1 MKKRFWDILWALF
14 GGLILSLSVIHCY
27 GTVYG
32 MEIPWETLIRW
43 LLGIGLLAGLL
54 LPPRRGS
61 EIVLC
66 LSALVLGYLL
76 RLPQTMGQLKSLLVY
91 ASVTL
96 NEVYHW
102 GYFVF
107 PGHTPGTVE
116 IPIVVY
122 GAAVLLTFARCVI
135 RRRGPVLPLLLTV
148 PVLILCILI
157 PEAEPSRWDV
167 FAILATLGLLIL
179 PSGTRKNSAIQGRM
193 LTAMAVVPVLL
204 TALVLVLLNPQ
215 ESYRDRSALWREQL
229 MAKMDFT
236 LKVTPAFTFTPQVSM
251 EEDLA
256 ALNGGEKQRLPILT
270 FTAPQDGTVYLR
282 GQDFDTYTG
291 SQWTSDPERSE
302 NFDGWGETQ
311 GEMTLRTFAVQ
322 NVVYL
327 PYYPGTGTIL
337 TGGVLEN
344 TGGVTSYTFPVYP
357 SGSAMTGEALDKYL
371 RLPESTRAWARE
383 YLNGVTDPQTIG
395 ELVKNS
401 ALYDLSTPRM
411 PENEEDFAKW
421 FLEESDRGF
430 CVHFATAST
439 VLLRAA
445 GIPARYVTG
454 FCKEAQADKAA
465 MVTTLDAHAWAEYYD
480 TAEGCWKILESTAS
494 QATASTASQARETE
508 APSVAPER
516 DTLPGETHS
525 EEPIRE
531 TVTKKPVSLWLL
543 VLPGLVVLLFLRR
556 YTILLLR
563 RGAIRRA
570 DTKKRTLLYWH
581 QAEDL
586 AGALGQDIPENLLEL
601 AQRAK
606 FSPHRITAL
615 DLAPLKAYIRDC
627 CQELKKAPW
636 WRRLLDTLWFVRY

>member
-1 MKKRFWDILWALF
+1 MKKRFWDILWALS
-14 GGLILSLSVIHCY
+14 GGWILSLSVVHCY

-32 MEIPWETLIRW
+32 MEIPWEPLIRW
-43 LLGIGLLAGLL
+43 LLGVGLLAAPLL
-54 LPPRRGS
+54 LPRRGS

-66 LSALVLGYLL
+66 LSALALGYLL

-107 PGHTPGTVE
+107 PGHRPGAVD
-116 IPIVVY
+116 IPVVVY

-148 PVLILCILI
+148 PVLILCVLI
-157 PEAEPSRWDV
+157 PEAEPSSWDI

-179 PSGTRKNSAIQGRM
+179 TSGTRKNSAIQGRM
-193 LTAMAVVPVLL
+193 LTAMAAGPVLL
-204 TALVLVLLNPQ
+204 TALLLVLLNPQ
-215 ESYRDRSALWREQL
+215 DGYRDRSALWREQL
-229 MAKMDFT
+229 MAKADFT
-236 LKVTPAFTFTPQVSM
+236 LKITPSFTFTPQVSM
-251 EEDLA
+251 EADLA
-256 ALNGGEKQRLPILT
+256 ALNGGDKQRLPVLT
-270 FTAPQDGTVYLR
+270 FTAPRDGAVYLR

-291 SQWTSDPERSE
+291 KGWTSDPDRTE
-302 NFDGWGETQ
+302 NFDGWGEEQ
-311 GEMTLRTFAVQ
+311 GEVTLRTFAVQ

-344 TGGVTSYTFPVYP
+344 TGGVTTYTFPVYP
-357 SGSAMTGEALDKYL
+357 RGSALTGEALQKYL
-371 RLPESTRAWARE
+371 RLPDSTLAWARD
-383 YLNGVTDPQTIG
+383 YLNGVTDPQAIG
-395 ELVKNS
+395 AMVQES
-401 ALYDLSTPRM
+401 ASYDLSTPKM
-411 PENEEDFAKW
+411 PEEAPDFARW

-454 FCKEAQADKAA
+454 FCKEAQAGKAA

-480 TAEGCWKILESTAS
+480 IAEGCWKILESTAS
-494 QATASTASQARETE
+494 RTAPRSSSQFQETE
-508 APSVAPER
+508 APARPPDGNAIETTPS
-516 DTLPGETHS
+516 GEPVL
-525 EEPIRE
+525 EKP
-531 TVTKKPVSLWLL
+531 VKKPLDPWLL
-543 VLPGLVVLLFLRR
+543 VLPGLVLLLLLRRYILLFLRR
-556 YTILLLR
+556 E
-563 RGAIRRA
+563 AIRRA
-570 DTKKRTLLYWH
+570 DTKKRALLYWR
-581 QAEDL
+581 QAENL
-586 AGALGQDIPENLLEL
+586 SKALGRQTPEPLLEL

-606 FSPHRITAL
+606 FSAHRITAL

-627 CQELKKAPW
+627 RQELKGAPW

>member
-1 MKKRFWDILWALF
+1 MKKRIWDILWALF

-43 LLGIGLLAGLL
+43 LLGVGLLAGLL

-66 LSALVLGYLL
+66 LSALTLGYLL
-76 RLPQTMGQLKSLLVY
+76 RLPQTVGQLKSLLVY

-107 PGHTPGTVE
+107 PDHTPGAVD
-116 IPIVVY
+116 IPVVVY
-122 GAAVLLTFARCVI
+122 GSALLLTFARCVI

-157 PEAEPSRWDV
+157 PEAEPSPWDV

-179 PSGTRKNSAIQGRM
+179 TSGTRKNSAIQGRL
-193 LTAMAVVPVLL
+193 LTAMAAVPVLL
-204 TALVLVLLNPQ
+204 TALGLILLNPQ

-229 MAKMDFT
+229 MAKADFT
-236 LKVTPAFTFTPQVSM
+236 LKINPSFTFTPQVSM
-251 EEDLA
+251 ETDLA
-256 ALNGGEKQRLPILT
+256 ALNGGAQQRLPILT
-270 FTAPQDGTVYLR
+270 VTAPQDGTVYLR

-291 SQWTSDPERSE
+291 RAWTSDPERSE
-302 NFDGWGETQ
+302 NFDGWGDAQ

-344 TGGVTSYTFPVYP
+344 TGGVTTYTFPVYP
-357 SGSAMTGEALDKYL
+357 RGSAMTGEALEKYL
-371 RLPESTRAWARE
+371 RLPESTREWAQE
-383 YLNGVTDPQTIG
+383 YLNGATDPQIIG
-395 ELVKNS
+395 KMVKNS
-401 ALYDLSTPRM
+401 ALYDLSTPKM
-411 PENEEDFAKW
+411 PEGEGDFARW

-430 CVHFATAST
+430 CVHFATAAT

-465 MVTTLDAHAWAEYYD
+465 IVTTLDAHAWAEYYD

-494 QATASTASQARETE
+494 RATAQTAAQPRETE
-508 APSVAPER
+508 TGSEPVER
-516 DTLPGETHS
+516 IPGEMAAG
-525 EEPIRE
+525 EPVPE
-531 TVTKKPVSLWLL
+531 ASAKKTVSPWFL
-543 VLPGLVVLLFLRR
+543 VFPGLVLLLFLRR
-556 YTILLLR
+556 YTVLLLR
-563 RGAIRRA
+563 REAIRRA

-581 QAEDL
+581 QAEDMSE
-586 AGALGQDIPENLLEL
+586 ALGRDIPENLLEL

-627 CQELKKAPW
+627 RQELKEAPW

>member
-1 MKKRFWDILWALF
+1 MKKRFWDILWALL
-14 GGLILSLSVIHCY
+14 GGLLLSLSVIHCY

-43 LLGIGLLAGLL
+43 LLGVGLLAGLL

-61 EIVLC
+61 ELVLC
-66 LSALVLGYLL
+66 LSALALGYLL
-76 RLPQTMGQLKSLLVY
+76 RLPQTLGQLKSLLVY

-116 IPIVVY
+116 IPVVVY
-122 GAAVLLTFARCVI
+122 GAAVLVTFARCVI
-135 RRRGPVLPLLLTV
+135 RRRGPVLPLLLIV
-148 PVLILCILI
+148 PVLILCVLI
-157 PEAEPSRWDV
+157 PNTEPSPWDI

-179 PSGTRKNSAIQGRM
+179 TSGTRKNSAIQGRL
-193 LTAMAVVPVLL
+193 LTAMAAVPVLL
-204 TALVLVLLNPQ
+204 TALLLILLNPQ
-215 ESYRDRSALWREQL
+215 ESYRDRSAVWREQL
-229 MAKMDFT
+229 MAKADFT
-236 LKVTPAFTFTPQVSM
+236 FKISPAVTFTPQVSL
-251 EEDLA
+251 ETDLA
-256 ALNGGEKQRLPILT
+256 ALNGGDKQRLPVLT

-291 SQWTSDPERSE
+291 KEWTSDPDRTE
-302 NFDGWGETQ
+302 NFDGWGDSQ

-344 TGGVTSYTFPVYP
+344 TGGVTSYTFPIYP
-357 SGSAMTGEALDKYL
+357 RGSAMTGEALQKYL
-371 RLPESTRAWARE
+371 RLPDSTREWARE

-395 ELVKNS
+395 AMVQNS
-401 ALYDLSTPRM
+401 ALYDLSTPKM
-411 PENEEDFAKW
+411 PEGEQDFAKW

-480 TAEGCWKILESTAS
+480 TAEGAWKILESTAS
-494 QATASTASQARETE
+494 RTAPQTATQPRETE
-508 APSVAPER
+508 APAQTVDRSTGE
-516 DTLPGETHS
+516 TLPSGEPVP
-525 EEPIRE
+525 EAPA
-531 TVTKKPVSLWLL
+531 KKPISPWLL
-543 VLPGLVVLLFLRR
+543 LLPCLAVLPLLRRYAILFLRR
-556 YTILLLR
+556 EAL
-563 RGAIRRA
+563 RRA
-570 DTKKRTLLYWH
+570 DTKRRALLYWR

-586 AGALGQDIPENLLEL
+586 SKALGKELPENLLEL

-606 FSPHRITAL
+606 FSAHRITAL

-627 CQELKKAPW
+627 VQELKGAPW
-636 WRRLLDTLWFVRY
+636 WRRLLDAVWFVRY